1 VLAVGA
7 LKVVQPPPQ
16 AVLAELAAEP
26 GRQLQPELPEL
37 EMAGVAPRASRP
49 QAAQLLA
56 APVLESEQRRM
67 PEAPEALAS
76 GSEAES

>member
-7 LKVVQPPPQ
+7 LKVVQRPPQ
-16 AVLAELAAEP
+16 AALAELAAEP
-26 GRQLQPELPEL
+26 GGQLQPEMPEL
-37 EMAGVAPRASRP
+37 EMAVVALLASRP

-56 APVLESEQRRM
+56 APVPESGQRRM

>member
-1 VLAVGA
+1 MGV

-16 AVLAELAAEP
+16 AALAELAAEP
-26 GRQLQPELPEL
+26 GGQLQPELPEL
-37 EMAGVAPRASRP
+37 EMAGVAQLASRP

-56 APVLESEQRRM
+56 APVPESEQRPI

-76 GSEAES
+76 GPEAQS